1 MYETPSLHMFGYS
14 SEQLKLREYQELKDM
29 IKSQEKLAQ
38 ITHSKLKEDLQR
50 DFENDIENQVEEK
63 ILDAVAIAKAHQTL
77 DPQEIQDV
85 LLNTKLMNDIYSQFS
100 DLSKTI
106 NKLEQNMKKSFAEQ
120 RIALVNEVLNL
131 IHNNSFEMLTVRNL
145 KFMSQVGQAGMIL
158 NEDEVNNILNS
169 LDQNKI
175 TITNNIIQLLYDKGL
190 FDSFPNK
197 DQAFA
202 NYLTFSESYLKEKY
216 GKTIPTSNGE
226 YYLSD
231 LGYSTRQSILKSLK
245 KSSYKDL
252 VDMKHRMKL
261 TPTEINFILYDGTK
275 TLSLP
280 DPNGFS
286 PAPYDVESRIN
297 KRLQSELQKV
307 NSFNNSIQNISLM
320 MKYYEMEEKK
330 YKQKYNKYKLINN
343 LINSLDGII
352 VIGTTSASISLSIT
366 GVGIIVVPITAG
378 VGCATGILVKLCS
391 SYLSKIINL
400 STLLFRRLLT
410 TLDNFKSLA

>member
-1 MYETPSLHMFGYS
+1 MYETPSLHKFGYS

-50 DFENDIENQVEEK
+50 DFENDIENQEKLIEEK
-63 ILDAVAIAKAHQTL
+63 ILDAVAIAKGHQTL

-120 RIALVNEVLNL
+120 RTALVNEVLNL

-158 NEDEVNNILNS
+158 NEDEINKIFNS

-216 GKTIPTSNGE
+216 GKTIPTSDGE

-231 LGYSTRQSILKSLK
+231 LEYSTRQSILESLK
-245 KSSYKDL
+245 KDNFKDL

-261 TPTEINFILYDGTK
+261 TPTEINFILYD
-275 TLSLP
+275 
-280 DPNGFS
+280 
-286 PAPYDVESRIN
+286 
-297 KRLQSELQKV
+297 
-307 NSFNNSIQNISLM
+307 
-320 MKYYEMEEKK
+320 
-330 YKQKYNKYKLINN
+330 
-343 LINSLDGII
+343 
-352 VIGTTSASISLSIT
+352 
-366 GVGIIVVPITAG
+366 
-378 VGCATGILVKLCS
+378 
-391 SYLSKIINL
+391 
-400 STLLFRRLLT
+400 
-410 TLDNFKSLA
+410 

>member
-1 MYETPSLHMFGYS
+1 MYETPSLHKFGYS

-29 IKSQEKLAQ
+29 IKSQEKLAP

-50 DFENDIENQVEEK
+50 DFENDIENQEKLIEEK
-63 ILDAVAIAKAHQTL
+63 MLDAVAIAKGHQTL

-120 RIALVNEVLNL
+120 RTALVNEVLNL

-158 NEDEVNNILNS
+158 NEDEINNILNS

-216 GKTIPTSNGE
+216 GKTIPTSDGE

-231 LGYSTRQSILKSLK
+231 LEYSTRQSILESLK
-245 KSSYKDL
+245 KDNFKDL

-261 TPTEINFILYDGTK
+261 TPTEINFILYD
-275 TLSLP
+275 
-280 DPNGFS
+280 
-286 PAPYDVESRIN
+286 
-297 KRLQSELQKV
+297 
-307 NSFNNSIQNISLM
+307 
-320 MKYYEMEEKK
+320 
-330 YKQKYNKYKLINN
+330 
-343 LINSLDGII
+343 
-352 VIGTTSASISLSIT
+352 
-366 GVGIIVVPITAG
+366 
-378 VGCATGILVKLCS
+378 
-391 SYLSKIINL
+391 
-400 STLLFRRLLT
+400 
-410 TLDNFKSLA
+410 

>member
-1 MYETPSLHMFGYS
+1 MYETPSLHKFGYS

-50 DFENDIENQVEEK
+50 DFENDIENQEKLIEEK
-63 ILDAVAIAKAHQTL
+63 ILDVKGHQTL

-120 RIALVNEVLNL
+120 RTALVNEVLNL

-158 NEDEVNNILNS
+158 NEDEINKIFNS

-197 DQAFA
+197 DQAFV

-216 GKTIPTSNGE
+216 GKTIPTSDGE

-231 LGYSTRQSILKSLK
+231 LEYSTRQSILESLK
-245 KSSYKDL
+245 KDSYKDL

-261 TPTEINFILYDGTK
+261 TPTEINFILYD
-275 TLSLP
+275 
-280 DPNGFS
+280 
-286 PAPYDVESRIN
+286 
-297 KRLQSELQKV
+297 
-307 NSFNNSIQNISLM
+307 
-320 MKYYEMEEKK
+320 
-330 YKQKYNKYKLINN
+330 
-343 LINSLDGII
+343 
-352 VIGTTSASISLSIT
+352 
-366 GVGIIVVPITAG
+366 
-378 VGCATGILVKLCS
+378 
-391 SYLSKIINL
+391 
-400 STLLFRRLLT
+400 
-410 TLDNFKSLA
+410 

>member
-1 MYETPSLHMFGYS
+1 MYETPSLHKFGYS

-50 DFENDIENQVEEK
+50 DFENDIENQKKLIEEK
-63 ILDAVAIAKAHQTL
+63 MLDAKLHQTL

-120 RIALVNEVLNL
+120 RTALVNEVLNL

-145 KFMSQVGQAGMIL
+145 KFLSSVGQAGMIL
-158 NEDEVNNILNS
+158 NENEINKIFNS
-169 LDQNKI
+169 LDQNKV
-175 TITNNIIQLLYDKGL
+175 TITNNIIQLLYDNGL

-216 GKTIPTSNGE
+216 GKTIPTSDGE

-231 LGYSTRQSILKSLK
+231 LEYSTRQSILKSLK
-245 KSSYKDL
+245 KDSYKDL
-252 VDMKHRMKL
+252 VDMKHTMKL
-261 TPTEINFILYDGTK
+261 TPTQINFVLYD
-275 TLSLP
+275 
-280 DPNGFS
+280 
-286 PAPYDVESRIN
+286 
-297 KRLQSELQKV
+297 
-307 NSFNNSIQNISLM
+307 
-320 MKYYEMEEKK
+320 
-330 YKQKYNKYKLINN
+330 
-343 LINSLDGII
+343 
-352 VIGTTSASISLSIT
+352 
-366 GVGIIVVPITAG
+366 
-378 VGCATGILVKLCS
+378 
-391 SYLSKIINL
+391 
-400 STLLFRRLLT
+400 
-410 TLDNFKSLA
+410 

>member
-1 MYETPSLHMFGYS
+1 MYETPSLHKFGYS

-50 DFENDIENQVEEK
+50 DFENDIENQEKLIEEK
-63 ILDAVAIAKAHQTL
+63 MLDATASAVAIAKGHQTL

-120 RIALVNEVLNL
+120 RTALVNEVLNL

-158 NEDEVNNILNS
+158 NEDEINKIFNS

-216 GKTIPTSNGE
+216 GKTIPTSDGE

-231 LGYSTRQSILKSLK
+231 LEYSTRQSILESLK
-245 KSSYKDL
+245 KDSYKDL

-261 TPTEINFILYDGTK
+261 TPTEINFILYD
-275 TLSLP
+275 
-280 DPNGFS
+280 
-286 PAPYDVESRIN
+286 
-297 KRLQSELQKV
+297 
-307 NSFNNSIQNISLM
+307 
-320 MKYYEMEEKK
+320 
-330 YKQKYNKYKLINN
+330 
-343 LINSLDGII
+343 
-352 VIGTTSASISLSIT
+352 
-366 GVGIIVVPITAG
+366 
-378 VGCATGILVKLCS
+378 
-391 SYLSKIINL
+391 
-400 STLLFRRLLT
+400 
-410 TLDNFKSLA
+410 

>member
-1 MYETPSLHMFGYS
+1 MYETPSLHKFGYS

-50 DFENDIENQVEEK
+50 DFENDIENQEKLIEEK
-63 ILDAVAIAKAHQTL
+63 MLDAVAIAKTHQTL

-120 RIALVNEVLNL
+120 RTALVNEVLNL

-158 NEDEVNNILNS
+158 NEDEINKIFNS

-216 GKTIPTSNGE
+216 GKTIPTSDGE

-231 LGYSTRQSILKSLK
+231 LEYSTRQSILESLK
-245 KSSYKDL
+245 KDSYKDL

-261 TPTEINFILYDGTK
+261 TPTEINFILYD
-275 TLSLP
+275 
-280 DPNGFS
+280 
-286 PAPYDVESRIN
+286 
-297 KRLQSELQKV
+297 
-307 NSFNNSIQNISLM
+307 
-320 MKYYEMEEKK
+320 
-330 YKQKYNKYKLINN
+330 
-343 LINSLDGII
+343 
-352 VIGTTSASISLSIT
+352 
-366 GVGIIVVPITAG
+366 
-378 VGCATGILVKLCS
+378 
-391 SYLSKIINL
+391 
-400 STLLFRRLLT
+400 
-410 TLDNFKSLA
+410 